1 MLNKKYYVYIH
12 QKLTDGKCFYV
23 GKGTKDRYKNL
34 GGRNQ
39 HWHNVANK
47 HGFKSIIIVSELTE
61 EKAFELE
68 SIICNQI
75 GYKNLVNI
83 RTENGWGGYT
93 MSETTKNKIRK
104 KLKGKTISTETKDKI
119 SQANTGKKRSEEFK
133 TQVKDRQKGHSCYQN
148 IERNQKISQSNQG
161 KKRSEETINKMKK
174 PKPPGFGDQ
183 FKNREVSWGD
193 KISQNRIGKGG
204 KHVSQYDKQGN
215 LIASFPTA
223 KEAAE
228 YIGVNPVN
236 MIHHLN
242 GKYKTCKNFI
252 FKYKI

>member
-1 MLNKKYYVYIH
+1 MSNKYYVYIH

-23 GKGTKDRYKNL
+23 GKGTRDRYKHL
-34 GGRNQ
+34 GGRNKY
-39 HWHNVANK
+39 WHNVVNK
-47 HGFKSIIIVSELTE
+47 HGFKPVIIIDGITE
-61 EKAFELE
+61 VQAFELE

-75 GYKNLVNI
+75 GYKNLVNL

-93 MSETTKNKIRK
+93 MNETTKNKIRN
-104 KLKGKTISTETKDKI
+104 KLKGRIISEETKNKI
-119 SQANTGKKRSEEFK
+119 SLANTGKQRSEEFK
-133 TQVKDRQKGHSCYQN
+133 DKVKNRQKNHPCYQS
-148 IERNQKISQSNQG
+148 IERNKKISQSNQG

-204 KHVSQYDKQGN
+204 KPVCQYDKQGN
-215 LIASFPTA
+215 FISSFLSA

-228 YIGVNPVN
+228 HIGVNPVN
-236 MIHHLN
+236 MIYHLN